1 MWVVHKGRELHQTSI
16 CELRPVLEIQ
26 RGVAW
31 EELGQVTKKNVL
43 YVRVGQLWEPQ
54 GVEMDS
60 HTFHGPE

>member
-1 MWVVHKGRELHQTSI
+1 MWVVIKGRELDKTSI

-43 YVRVGQLWEPQ
+43 YVCVGQL
-54 GVEMDS
+54 
-60 HTFHGPE
+60 